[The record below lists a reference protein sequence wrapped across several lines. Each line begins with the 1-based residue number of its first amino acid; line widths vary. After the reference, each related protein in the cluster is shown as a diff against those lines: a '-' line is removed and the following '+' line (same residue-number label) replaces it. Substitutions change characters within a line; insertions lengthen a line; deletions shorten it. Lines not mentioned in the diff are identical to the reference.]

1 MSDYTGAVEVVWE
14 TWQGIEGI
22 CPRTGRQLEWSSQ
35 RQNCTRE
42 QMLRYGKAF
51 LKAHMEPRMHWL
63 FRVTQTAQLTS
74 PQVPI
79 IDDLQAPGSGDW
91 LPAEE
96 AMREAVAT
104 LQEWH
109 DKEVWSSGP

>member
-1 MSDYTGAVEVVWE
+1 MSYQGEIEVVWD
-14 TWQGIEGI
+14 TVQRISGL
-22 CPRTGRQLEWSSQ
+22 CPRTGRTMDWFSDRE
-35 RQNCTRE
+35 NCTRG

-51 LKAHMEPRMHWL
+51 LEAHMRPRMHWL
-63 FRVTQTAQLTS
+63 FKVSQMAHLTS
-74 PQVPI
+74 EQVPI
-79 IDDLQAPGSGDW
+79 IDNLVVRGARAW

-109 DKEVWSSGP
+109 DKEVWGGGGW

>member
-1 MSDYTGAVEVVWE
+1 MSYEGEIEVLWATEQV
-14 TWQGIEGI
+14 IRGI
-22 CPRTGRQLEWSSQ
+22 CPRTGRQVEWNSE
-35 RQNCTRE
+35 RE
-42 QMLRYGKAF
+42 KCDRGQMLRYGKAF
-51 LKAHMEPRMHWL
+51 LETHMRSRMHWL
-63 FRVTQTAQLTS
+63 FHITQRALLTS

-79 IDDLQAPGSGDW
+79 TDRLSACGEGY

-109 DKEVWSSGP
+109 DKEVWGGGGW